1 MGTGICSLNRSV
13 GLCEQV
19 KSCGIVV
26 GYETGIGRNGKAVG
40 AIHEGEAGDVLV
52 AAGGCR
58 HVDDAVVGNREADH
72 HVGGRVFFMFF
83 FSEKDVC

>member
-40 AIHEGEAGDVLV
+40 AKGERKRKLKWLEYGI
-52 AAGGCR
+52 GGWR
-58 HVDDAVVGNREADH
+58 
-72 HVGGRVFFMFF
+72 
-83 FSEKDVC
+83 